1 MRKLLALTWWELPL
15 LTGTVSLQVAE
26 VHLHECGWLYSLAVV
41 FSCHEDILQYLL
53 NYIAK
58 NPEYEEARRPLA
70 EDVFQRVS
78 IHINTEE
85 ECRVA
90 EVEQNCTWTY
100 FTLIIFNWAVVH
112 LSNMCVYVSGNCI
125 LHLLLR
131 QLPNLCIWLLYPSN
145 RPRSSPYT
153 GFLSPGQFGSALFR
167 EVCSIVPVQCAK
179 MRQDCVVQCVA
190 ILFAFAWFWFVHV
203 CSFGAVHQLFCQGR
217 ALYKRRVM
225 DFMYNTQWHDLIFRN
240 IPVNEFV

>member
-1 MRKLLALTWWELPL
+1 LPL

-70 EDVFQRVS
+70 EDVFQSVS

-90 EVEQNCTWTY
+90 EVEQNCT
-100 FTLIIFNWAVVH
+100 
-112 LSNMCVYVSGNCI
+112 
-125 LHLLLR
+125 
-131 QLPNLCIWLLYPSN
+131 
-145 RPRSSPYT
+145 
-153 GFLSPGQFGSALFR
+153 
-167 EVCSIVPVQCAK
+167 
-179 MRQDCVVQCVA
+179 
-190 ILFAFAWFWFVHV
+190 
-203 CSFGAVHQLFCQGR
+203 
-217 ALYKRRVM
+217 
-225 DFMYNTQWHDLIFRN
+225 
-240 IPVNEFV
+240 